1 MELIS
6 TPFAPRAKELDPVEG
21 VGWGNRCSLR
31 LVSGPTYHDI
41 ELVTNIIDPTDI
53 ERVEVTLNGSP
64 IINVSGKTLVNIQ
77 KHKKTYAEDG
87 RYVIPFGESEYRT
100 KIGVRQSD
108 LVTLQGEIWFIYIT
122 LKTTPS
128 QSAPTTP
135 SIRAR
140 AHVLAAQ
147 ATRYYLPRLYELT
160 WFASAT
166 GRTPFDFAERSQF
179 LNLKRIHFL
188 DDSVERVRVL
198 RDDVEEYN
206 VRKGD
211 NAYDLAAAGQE
222 QNTGWFSVDFTRYGF
237 GADGVLNTAATKQ
250 LAFEL
255 DKSQT
260 GSVPVVVEAI
270 QQTAA
275 LPTSA

>member
-21 VGWGNRCSLR
+21 VGWGNRSSLR
-31 LVSGPTYHDI
+31 MVSGPTYHDI
-41 ELVTNIIDPTDI
+41 ELVTNIKNPSDI

-64 IINVSGKTLVNIQ
+64 IINVSGQTLVNIQ
-77 KHKKTYAEDG
+77 KHKKTYAQDG

-122 LKTTPS
+122 LKSTPS
-128 QSAPTTP
+128 ESAPTTP

-147 ATRYYLPRLYELT
+147 SKRYYMPRLYELT

-166 GRTPFDFAERSQF
+166 GRTPFDFAERSKY

-188 DDSVERVRVL
+188 DDSIERVRVL

-206 VRKGD
+206 ARKED

-222 QNTGWFSVDFTRYGF
+222 QNDKWFSIDFTRYGF
-237 GADGVLNTAATKQ
+237 GADGVLNTAAAKQ

-255 DKSQT
+255 DKAET
-260 GSVPVVVEAI
+260 GSVPVIVEAI
-270 QQTAA
+270 QQMEA
-275 LPTSA
+275 LPIA